1 MNEKF
6 YALPEEKQS
15 QIFNAAYKVFAMNV
29 TVLGFNLL
37 NILYIHFSMRN
48 EYA

>member
-29 TVLGFNLL
+29 TVLGFSLL